1 MIILEPLRI
10 DHAESM
16 YAGLSERA
24 AYEFLPDDPPTDL
37 EALQAR
43 FQRQVVG
50 HSPDNSAL
58 WFNWVIRRQADGEFL
73 GYTQATVTS
82 ELATVAYHV
91 FPPYWR
97 QGIGRS
103 ALAATLDLVFCTNS
117 VILVQALVD
126 TRNQASQALLKSLGF
141 TAVRMIKR
149 ADFFKGGASDE
160 IQFELARSGWRSD
173 DC

>member
-1 MIILEPLRI
+1 MVILDPLRI
-10 DHAESM
+10 DNAEGM
-16 YAGLSERA
+16 YAGLSEGA

-37 EALQAR
+37 KALQAR

-73 GYTQATVTS
+73 GYTQATVTGR
-82 ELATVAYHV
+82 LATVAYHV
-91 FPPYWR
+91 FPSHWR

-117 VILVQALVD
+117 VTLVQALVD
-126 TRNQASQALLKSLGF
+126 TRNQASQALLKSLRF

-160 IQFELARSGWRSD
+160 TQFELARSGWRSD
-173 DC
+173 NC